1 MKKADMVT
9 AAEKLNIDISDLLE
23 PYEGRRGRLPESL
36 IEAVKERLHITDDA
50 PKVPSLTER
59 ITKGI
64 NKLDDSEEDDAPR
77 VDPAPIVRKVAKP
90 SGFTPGQKLDQV
102 SYGLGKEAR
111 VPVTFLGD
119 QEDGKVKIQRQQFV
133 AIVHPAT
140 LKLRHED

>member
-1 MKKADMVT
+1 MKKADMV
-9 AAEKLNIDISDLLE
+9 AAAGTLNIDISDLLE

-36 IEAVKERLHITDDA
+36 IEAVKSRLNITDDA
-50 PKVPSLTER
+50 PRVPSFTER

-64 NKLDDSEEDDAPR
+64 NKIDDLTENDAPR
-77 VDPAPIVRKVAKP
+77 VDPVPIVRKVVKP

-111 VPVTFLGD
+111 VAVTFLGD
-119 QEDGKVKIQRQQFV
+119 QEDGKVRIQRQQFV